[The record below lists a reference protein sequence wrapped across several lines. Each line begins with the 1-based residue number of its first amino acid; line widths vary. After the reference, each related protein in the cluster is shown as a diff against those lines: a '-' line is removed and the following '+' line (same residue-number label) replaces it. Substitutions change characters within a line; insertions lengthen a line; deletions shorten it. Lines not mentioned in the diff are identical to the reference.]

1 MKGDITAV
9 RNTLFDD
16 YQGPR
21 LPRQV
26 QLERVKRVV
35 AAELTPLQRET
46 LLAYYFQGEKYLP
59 DRPGAWGE
67 QEHRLPHPAPG
78 GKPPSPLL
86 KILNNP

>member
-1 MKGDITAV
+1 M

-46 LLAYYFQGEKYLP
+46 LLAYYFQGKNICQI
-59 DRPGAWGE
+59 A
-67 QEHRLPHPAPG
+67 QERGVTRAPFAAPCTG
-78 GKPPSPLL
+78 RKTAFAAA
-86 KILNNP
+86 